1 MSKISKK
8 NRIDFFYGKD
18 MSEEFVKNKLNLD
31 PQNGFLKLSKNLARH
46 ADVKQNQCFICKSK
60 KSKNSGVLVKFPKT
74 KQDSRID
81 LPTVGLKTLT
91 QCKSAGIKGIVLK
104 SKQNVFLEQKKCI
117 SFANKNKMFIT
128 IK

>member
-60 KSKNSGVLVKFPKT
+60 KSKKDCSIFGIDYVICNNCSHVYVKKRLSEKALSKLLT
-74 KQDSRID
+74 
-81 LPTVGLKTLT
+81 LLK
-91 QCKSAGIKGIVLK
+91 KA
-104 SKQNVFLEQKKCI
+104 
-117 SFANKNKMFIT
+117 
-128 IK
+128 